1 MSRTRYWTYVNPFL
15 FDSILTFNMHPG
27 EDPVERLCVF
37 HELLIWCLVLMS
49 TGEEWSNCFTLK
61 DISVP
66 LNPFIGLSAMTGDVT
81 DAHEYAFFATC
92 LYASSYLTQLQPL
105 L

>member
-1 MSRTRYWTYVNPFL
+1 MSRTRYWTYVNPLFL
-15 FDSILTFNMHPG
+15 DSVLTFNTHPG

-37 HELLIWCLVLMS
+37 YEFLNRCLVLMS
-49 TGEEWSNCFTLK
+49 TGEEWRNCFTLK

-66 LNPFIGLSAMTGDVT
+66 LNPFIGLSAMTGDIT
-81 DAHEYAFFATC
+81 DAHEYALVA
-92 LYASSYLTQLQPL
+92 SYLYPPSNLTQPQPL